1 MSGAPTTYE
10 TLLNG
15 ANLMSLIPK
24 LTRFVSDDSGGEVF
38 EYAIVAGLISIV
50 AIAVIGA
57 FGVKVLARWNSVN
70 SSM

>member
-1 MSGAPTTYE
+1 
-10 TLLNG
+10 
-15 ANLMSLIPK
+15 MSLNHK
-24 LTRFVSDDSGGEVF
+24 FSQFFRDDHGGEVI

-50 AIAVIGA
+50 AISVIGA